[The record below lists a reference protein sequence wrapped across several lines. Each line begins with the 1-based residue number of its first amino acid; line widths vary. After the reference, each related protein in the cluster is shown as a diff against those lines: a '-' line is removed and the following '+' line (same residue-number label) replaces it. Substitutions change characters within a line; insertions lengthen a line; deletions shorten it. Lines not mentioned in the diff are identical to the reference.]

1 MTVQITTLLS
11 PSWRSGHRLWLF
23 KSPHCSHLRDG
34 RRGAD
39 DVEAADGH
47 QHLGERH
54 LPCVVDTQCR
64 RLLTPRQADAELNH
78 GGGGADD
85 DDDERGGR
93 DGGRQDVDVNGVNDG
108 PGREKAKEN
117 WTMTNSGK

>member
-1 MTVQITTLLS
+1 MNLQTS
-11 PSWRSGHRLWLF
+11 N
-23 KSPHCSHLRDG
+23 CSHDGNG

-78 GGGGADD
+78 GDGGADD
-85 DDDERGGR
+85 DDDERGGSDD
-93 DGGRQDVDVNGVNDG
+93 DGQDVVVNDVNDG
-108 PGREKAKEN
+108 SGRYKAKER
-117 WTMTNSGK
+117 WLYWKS

>member
-1 MTVQITTLLS
+1 M
-11 PSWRSGHRLWLF
+11 F
-23 KSPHCSHLRDG
+23 KPRHLRNG
-34 RRGAD
+34 RYTAD

-78 GGGGADD
+78 GDGGADD
-85 DDDERGGR
+85 DDNERGGR
-93 DGGRQDVDVNGVNDG
+93 DGDGQDVVVNEVNHS
-108 PGREKAKEN
+108 PGGEYNKSLKRD
-117 WTMTNSGK
+117 